1 MIIKKMSIMI
11 MIMMMMMIMM
21 VMMINAPG
29 RPLYLAED
37 DTVLDPWV
45 PAFFVFF
52 ILVCGAIYI

>member
-1 MIIKKMSIMI
+1 MAAKDSELTRA
-11 MIMMMMMIMM
+11 MM
-21 VMMINAPG
+21 MMINAPG